1 MLKVDLFSDIGE
13 VLQREHDA
21 LKELAARIYSQHA
34 HLVELSQTLK
44 TKTTPNE
51 HAFFRSQSK
60 EDSQTPASAVVRPVL
75 GGVFR
80 SFLGAYVVGIEPEY
94 VHHICILYCHP
105 LLLHV
110 LYCRNP

>member
-1 MLKVDLFSDIGE
+1 MFSDIGE

-44 TKTTPNE
+44 TKTMPNE

-75 GGVFR
+75 GGMLKQFR
-80 SFLGAYVVGIEPEY
+80 CICSGTQTCANQTICGG
-94 VHHICILYCHP
+94 HHTELEVIDVIKP
-105 LLLHV
+105 Q
-110 LYCRNP
+110 